1 MASEATLRPPP
12 PSRSLPLCVVW
23 FLAMLLRRLCESVG
37 PRRGRRHAPL
47 PSVRRPP
54 RAAMRPPEPSS
65 PHPRRAVSGEGVSP
79 MKGRPSQRAAAALQA
94 AMPHYPLPGDTWSP
108 RRYEAHPPER
118 WVRSVVW
125 TGGGRGTERR
135 LRWVWRSR
143 GVPPRIPLAGAS
155 AWQWGRAPRC
165 GRVSLWGETRGRR
178 VATRRPLPRRVERAG
193 MVASTAQAPDCVSE
207 PSVGTQAAVGVAP
220 SSLSCFTVS

>member
-108 RRYEAHPPER
+108 RRYEAHPR
-118 WVRSVVW
+118 SAGFAAWFGRGVGGARSVGCGGCGGAAGCLPASLSRERVR
-125 TGGGRGTERR
+125 GNGDQRLAVVEYRSGGRPAGDASRR
-135 LRWVWRSR
+135 GGHCRVGWSGLVWWL
-143 GVPPRIPLAGAS
+143 PRHRPLTAS
-155 AWQWGRAPRC
+155 ANRQ
-165 GRVSLWGETRGRR
+165 
-178 VATRRPLPRRVERAG
+178 
-193 MVASTAQAPDCVSE
+193 
-207 PSVGTQAAVGVAP
+207 
-220 SSLSCFTVS
+220 